1 MVDRARAGNVL
12 NAGGGLLDEFKA
24 FIFRG
29 NVVDLA
35 VAFVVAMAFQRVVTS
50 MVDDVIMPIIGI
62 FGGAPDFTNNTFTIN
77 GSEFRWGNFLTQ
89 VIAFLIIAAVVYFF
103 VVKPMNLM
111 MTRMRTVKETPAGT
125 ETVTETTV
133 TDTQP

>member
-1 MVDRARAGNVL
+1 MDRAGSVVKV
-12 NAGGGLLDEFKA
+12 GGGLLDDFKA

-35 VAFVVAMAFQRVVTS
+35 VAFVIAMAFQRVVTS
-50 MVDDVIMPIIGI
+50 MVDDIIMPIIGI
-62 FGGAPDFTNNTFTIN
+62 FGGSPDFSENTFRIN
-77 GSEFRWGNFLTQ
+77 GSEFRWGNLLTQ
-89 VIAFLIIAAVVYFF
+89 VIAFLIVAAVVYFL

-111 MTRMRTVKETPAGT
+111 MTRMRVVRETPTGT

-133 TDTQP
+133 TDNQS